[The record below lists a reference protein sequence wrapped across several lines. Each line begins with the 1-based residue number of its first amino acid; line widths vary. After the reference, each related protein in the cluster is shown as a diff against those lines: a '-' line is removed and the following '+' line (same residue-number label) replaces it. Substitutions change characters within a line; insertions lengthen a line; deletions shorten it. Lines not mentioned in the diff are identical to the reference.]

1 MNGKTFF
8 VENVIVTFVNE
19 CISENGII
27 FALIKAGKLVNFKQT
42 NMRLFFTKRELRPR
56 KKRIVMMIACMAVLL
71 AIYIILTWPKKVV
84 PEAPVVIVEPAHTE
98 NVEIYGDYVGR
109 IRAQQ
114 FVEVRARVEGFL
126 ESMEFAEGT
135 YVTKNQVLFVIDPR
149 QYRAKADK
157 ARAQLKKDSATTRK
171 AERDLERIR
180 PLYEQNAA
188 SQLDLDNAIAAY
200 ETAVASV
207 GMSQADLDQ
216 AEQELGY
223 TLVRSPISGHIS
235 ERYVDLGT
243 LVGTAGKSLLATVV
257 KSDTVLVDFSMT
269 ALDYLK
275 SKERNVTLGQ
285 KDSTRSWQPTVTITL
300 PDNSVYP
307 YKGLVDFAEPQVDPK
322 TGTFSVRAEM
332 PNPDRVLLPGQF
344 TKVRLL
350 LDVRENATV
359 IPQKALII
367 EKGGAYAFVMRRD
380 STVERRFIELGPE
393 FGNNVV
399 IERGLVSGEMVVS
412 EGYHKLTP
420 GIKVRVAEATR
431 KEESATKEK

>member
-1 MNGKTFF
+1 MTKEKSDMTLDKEKIRQFF
-8 VENVIVTFVNE
+8 TSKDLKIKLKIKKRVIVYIVL
-19 CISENGII
+19 GIAAAVALY
-27 FALIKAGKLVNFKQT
+27 FALTVKKEPEP
-42 NMRLFFTKRELRPR
+42 EL
-56 KKRIVMMIACMAVLL
+56 
-71 AIYIILTWPKKVV
+71 
-84 PEAPVVIVEPAHTE
+84 PVVSVMPAQKRD
-98 NVEIYGDYVGR
+98 VEIYGDYVGSV
-109 IRAQQ
+109 RAQQ

-126 ESMEFAEGT
+126 ENMLFEEGS
-135 YVTKNQVLFVIDPR
+135 YVTRNQVLFVINQD

-157 ARAQLKKDSATTRK
+157 ARAQLKKDEAQANK
-171 AERDLERIR
+171 AKRDLDRIR

-188 SQLDLDNAIAAY
+188 SQLDLDDAEAAY

-223 TLVRSPISGHIS
+223 MIVRSPISGHIS

-243 LVGTAGKSLLATVV
+243 LVGGSGKSLLATIV
-257 KSDTVLVDFSMT
+257 KSDSVFIDFSMT

-285 KDSTRSWQPTVTITL
+285 KDSTRFWQPTVSITL

-307 YKGLVDFAEPQVDPK
+307 HLGIVDFAEPQVDPR

-332 PNPDRVLLPGQF
+332 PNPDHVLLPGQF
-344 TKVRLL
+344 TKVKLL
-350 LDVRENATV
+350 LDVRANATV
-359 IPQKALII
+359 VPQKALII
-367 EKGGAYAFVMRRD
+367 EKGGAFVFVMRRD

-393 FGNNVV
+393 FENDVV
-399 IERGLVSGEMVVS
+399 VERGLLPGEMIVS

-420 GIKVRVAEATR
+420 GVKVRVSNAKPEG
-431 KEESATKEK
+431 EQQQ

>member
-1 MNGKTFF
+1 MN
-8 VENVIVTFVNE
+8 
-19 CISENGII
+19 
-27 FALIKAGKLVNFKQT
+27 
-42 NMRLFFTKRELRPR
+42 KR
-56 KKRIVMMIACMAVLL
+56 LL
-71 AIYIILTWPKKVV
+71 AAFGNKLSRKNAVIAVILIIIIVGAYIILNRKAEVV
-84 PEAPVVIVEPAHTE
+84 EDTPIVSIMPTQQE

-126 ESMEFAEGT
+126 EQMLFEEGT
-135 YVTKNQVLFVIDPR
+135 HVNKDQVLFIINQD
-149 QYRAKADK
+149 QYIAKVDK
-157 ARAQLKKDSATTRK
+157 AKAQLKKDEAQARK

-200 ETAVASV
+200 EMAVATV

-223 TLVRSPISGHIS
+223 TMVTSPISGNIS

-243 LVGTAGKSLLATVV
+243 LVGTSGKSLLATVV

-275 SKERNVTLGQ
+275 SKERNITIGQ
-285 KDSTRSWQPTVTITL
+285 KDSTRTWQPTVTITL
-300 PDNSVYP
+300 PDNTTYP
-307 YKGLVDFAEPQVDPK
+307 YKGIVDFAEPQVDPR

-332 PNPDRVLLPGQF
+332 PNPKQVLLPGQF

-350 LDVRENATV
+350 LDVRSNATV
-359 IPQKALII
+359 VPQKALII
-367 EKGGAYAFVMRRD
+367 EKGGAYIYVMRKD
-380 STVERRFIELGPE
+380 STVEKRFIELGPE
-393 FGNNVV
+393 FGNSTVV
-399 IERGLVSGEMVVS
+399 ERGLVPGENIVV

-420 GIKVRVAEATR
+420 GIKVKVSN
-431 KEESATKEK
+431 KK

>member
-1 MNGKTFF
+1 MKY
-8 VENVIVTFVNE
+8 
-19 CISENGII
+19 
-27 FALIKAGKLVNFKQT
+27 LPRRK
-42 NMRLFFTKRELRPR
+42 ELRISR
-56 KKRIVMMIACMAVLL
+56 KKWIYTLACTALVIGVYLYLTREKKPAPEYPTVM
-71 AIYIILTWPKKVV
+71 
-84 PEAPVVIVEPAHTE
+84 VEPAGQQD
-98 NVEIYGDYVGR
+98 VEIYGEYVGR

-126 ESMEFAEGT
+126 EQMLFEEGT
-135 YVTKNQVLFVIDPR
+135 YVTRNQVLFVIDQR

-157 ARAQLKKDSATTRK
+157 ARAQLKKDEAQARK
-171 AERDLERIR
+171 AKRDLDRIR

-188 SQLDLDNAIAAY
+188 SQLDLDNAVAAY

-223 TLVRSPISGHIS
+223 TIVRSPISGHIS
-235 ERYVDLGT
+235 ERHVDLGT
-243 LVGTAGKSLLATVV
+243 LVGTSGKSLLATIV

-275 SKERNVTLGQ
+275 SKERNVNIGQ
-285 KDSTRSWQPTVTITL
+285 KDQNRSWQPTVTITL

-307 YKGLVDFAEPQVDPK
+307 YKGLVDFAEPQVDPR

-332 PNPDRVLLPGQF
+332 PNPEHVLLPGQF
-344 TKVRLL
+344 TKVKAL

-359 IPQKALII
+359 VPQKALII
-367 EKGGAYAFVMRRD
+367 EKGGAYVFVMRKD
-380 STVERRFIELGPE
+380 STVQRRFIELGPE

-399 IERGLVSGEMVVS
+399 VERGLAPREQIVT

-420 GIKVRVAEATR
+420 GMKVRVGKAPAEEQK
-431 KEESATKEK
+431 KEQASASK

>member
-1 MNGKTFF
+1 MKRFLTKKDLKLKKKQT
-8 VENVIVTFVNE
+8 VYTVI
-19 CISENGII
+19 GII
-27 FALIKAGKLVNFKQT
+27 VIIAVYWFLTREKAV
-42 NMRLFFTKRELRPR
+42 E
-56 KKRIVMMIACMAVLL
+56 
-71 AIYIILTWPKKVV
+71 
-84 PEAPVVIVEPAHTE
+84 PEAPIVSVTPAQQQD
-98 NVEIYGDYVGR
+98 VEIYGEYVGR

-126 ESMEFAEGT
+126 EQMLFAEGT
-135 YVTKNQVLFVIDPR
+135 HVKKNQVLFVINQD
-149 QYRAKADK
+149 QYRAKVDK
-157 ARAQLKKDSATTRK
+157 ASAQLKKDEAQARK
-171 AERDLERIR
+171 TERDLERIR

-223 TLVRSPISGHIS
+223 TVVRSPIAGQIS
-235 ERYVDLGT
+235 ERHVDLGT
-243 LVGTAGKSLLATVV
+243 LVGTSGKSLLATIV
-257 KSDTVLVDFSMT
+257 KSDTVLIDFSMT

-275 SKERNVTLGQ
+275 SKERNIIIGQ

-332 PNPDRVLLPGQF
+332 NNPEHVLLPGQF
-344 TKVRLL
+344 TKVKLL
-350 LDVRENATV
+350 LEVRENATV

-367 EKGGAYAFVMRRD
+367 EKGGAYIFVMRKD
-380 STVERRFIELGPE
+380 STAEKRFIELGPE

-399 IERGLVSGEMVVS
+399 VERGLIPGEIIVD

-420 GIKVRVAEATR
+420 GIKMRVGE
-431 KEESATKEK
+431 ATKEEKEENEEEE